1 MLIMGVCL
9 AIGTFLALLPRKYC
23 FSKRKH
29 KDSAAGISTKERIN
43 DMNDSSSER
52 LIEHIS
58 EDYESSSI
66 HPEI

>member
-29 KDSAAGISTKERIN
+29 KDSATCIPSKEKLNGI
-43 DMNDSSSER
+43 NDSSSER
-52 LIEHIS
+52 LIDHIS
-58 EDYESSSI
+58 DDFESRSA